1 MTTASASQP
10 RHKPLSTFAY
20 MRALTQYRPWF
31 FILNLILWTAFH
43 SSPLL
48 FGVLIKALFDT
59 LSGGEA
65 LTGWGGLNATMLV
78 LAIAVTDFSRL
89 GMFALGINT
98 WIRYWLQIET
108 LLRRNL
114 VRYLLTAAGSRHL
127 PESSGETVSRV
138 RDEPMEVVEYIER
151 WVDGSGVL
159 IFSIVAIT
167 IMVRIDPLI
176 TSVIIVPLIAMVLI
190 TQALTPYI
198 RNFRRRF
205 RRDTEAVTDFISES
219 MTAILAVKASG
230 REAAMVNHF
239 DSLNQKRRKSAL
251 RDSLL
256 RELLRLGNAN
266 MGVLSLGII
275 LLMVARALEQHS
287 FSIGDFA
294 LFADYLGR
302 LSWNMAFFGDALSQH
317 KRAGVAFERMHKL
330 MQDSPA
336 NEVTRL
342 ERLPLDTK
350 ADVYDAASQDNQ
362 RARPDSEQQDVSRE
376 TFETLEVNN
385 LGYIYPN
392 GTQGVQ
398 DVSFKVSRGSFTV
411 ITGRIG
417 AGKTTLLRA
426 MLGLTPLA
434 SGDIYWNNQLV
445 TDPAS
450 FFVPPRSAYTAQ
462 VPRLFSDTLQENI
475 LLDSQDEQQL
485 VTASRL
491 AVLEHDVARL
501 DKGYQT
507 LVGSRGVK
515 LSGGQIQRSAAARMF
530 ARNSDLLVFDDLS
543 SALDVETEARL
554 WHELFQQREVT
565 CLVVSHRKVALER
578 ADHILVMKDGQIIAE
593 GQLTDLLRTCD
604 EMNYLWS
611 GHDQPTAAD

>member
-1 MTTASASQP
+1 
-10 RHKPLSTFAY
+10 
-20 MRALTQYRPWF
+20 
-31 FILNLILWTAFH
+31 
-43 SSPLL
+43 
-48 FGVLIKALFDT
+48 
-59 LSGGEA
+59 
-65 LTGWGGLNATMLV
+65 
-78 LAIAVTDFSRL
+78 
-89 GMFALGINT
+89 
-98 WIRYWLQIET
+98 
-108 LLRRNL
+108 
-114 VRYLLTAAGSRHL
+114 
-127 PESSGETVSRV
+127 
-138 RDEPMEVVEYIER
+138 
-151 WVDGSGVL
+151 
-159 IFSIVAIT
+159 
-167 IMVRIDPLI
+167 LI

-198 RNFRRRF
+198 RNFRKRF

-219 MTAILAVKASG
+219 MTAILAVKAAG

-239 DSLNQKRRKSAL
+239 DCLNQKRRKSAL

-330 MQDSPA
+330 LQDSPA
-336 NEVTRL
+336 GEVTRL
-342 ERLPLDTK
+342 ERLPLDAS
-350 ADVYDAASQDNQ
+350 ADIDQAAKQDNQ
-362 RARPDSEQQDVSRE
+362 QARPHDQQYVSRE
-376 TFETLEVNN
+376 TFEMLEVDS
-385 LGYIYPN
+385 LSYSYPN
-392 GTQGVQ
+392 GTRGIQN
-398 DVSFKVSRGSFTV
+398 VSFKVQRGSFTV

-426 MLGLTPLA
+426 LLGLVPRAT
-434 SGDIYWNNQLV
+434 GTICWNGQQV
-445 TDPAS
+445 SDPAS

-475 LLDSQDEQQL
+475 LLDSNDNQKL

-501 DKGYQT
+501 DKGYHT

-530 ARNSDLLVFDDLS
+530 ARDSDLLVFDDLS

-554 WHELFQQREVT
+554 WHELFRQREVT
-565 CLVVSHRKVALER
+565 CLVVSHRRVALER

-593 GQLTDLLRTCD
+593 GQLADLLRSCD

-611 GHDQPTAAD
+611 GQDQPAAAD